1 VKHLRA
7 FIGIDFSDEIKNQ
20 IVEAQNKIKVYAEG
34 GRWTSADNFR
44 MALKFLGDVNPMQL
58 DQVKNILSNICS
70 GKTSFDVAISGL
82 WTFDDKD
89 LVKFLWLGLS
99 GELDQLRTIQAK
111 VDSALLPMG
120 FQPEKRGFAPHV
132 TIGQDIIFK
141 SDFKQIETELGHI
154 QLSTMKVKSLYLFES
169 EHVQD
174 QRVYRKIAEFS
185 FTSKI

>member
-1 VKHLRA
+1 MRA
-7 FIGIDFSDEIKNQ
+7 FIGIDFSDEIKNE
-20 IVEAQNKIKVYAEG
+20 IVEAQNKIKVYADG
-34 GRWTSADNFR
+34 GRWTQPDNFR
-44 MALKFLGDVNPMQL
+44 LALKYLGVIST
-58 DQVKNILSNICS
+58 DQMEQIKTTLGNICS
-70 GKTSFDVAISGL
+70 GKMPFDVAISGL

-99 GELDQLRTIQAK
+99 GELDQLRSIQTE
-111 VDSALLPMG
+111 VDSALLPLG

-141 SDFKQIETELGHI
+141 SDFKQIEAELGHI

-185 FTSKI
+185 FAPKA